1 MRKSVHYLSLFLTF
15 GAALGAQEADKKP
28 ATVSGRV
35 VNAKTGEPL
44 RRANLTLRGS
54 MPVQQGVASAP
65 GAYAAVSAADGTFRI
80 EAVEPGAYRL
90 MAERQGFV
98 QGMYGAR
105 ARSRMGATITVAP
118 GQELTGLEMKLVP
131 QAVVT
136 GRVLDD
142 EGEPVFRAQVQ
153 AMQRRFINGR
163 WQLASVMSFPSQ
175 DTGDYRLS
183 ALTPGRY
190 YIAAMAMGQ
199 MMSGVRMP
207 ARPAGAGPEESLE
220 LTFYP
225 DSLTSA
231 RARALDLEPGM
242 EMTGIDIRLR
252 KAPTVR
258 VRGRVAGVGEER
270 VRLMLAPKVM
280 DGMFGMRGSGA
291 MPGPDGR
298 FEIAGVR
305 PGAYW
310 LMMSPLS
317 GMMTVLAKVEIEVG
331 QQDLENVVIEKT
343 PPASL
348 TGTMRIE
355 GDGQSAQKEGGSAP
369 SLSGLPVVIV
379 PVEGMLYG
387 LPPAQTKADG
397 SFQFENLA
405 PDRYRVRP
413 VTAPRGTW
421 LKGVR
426 AGGANVLDEG
436 FSLAPGAQ
444 AQVEV
449 IFATGAGGIRGVVTN
464 AEGDPAPGSVV
475 TLTPEPPRDWR
486 PDLWRMGPAD
496 QSGQFRFEGLA
507 PGEYW
512 LFAWEDLEPGSERDP
527 ELLKRV
533 QSYGRKV
540 TVRANELAET
550 TTRVVPA
557 SAAPQQQ

>member
-1 MRKSVHYLSLFLTF
+1 MRKSVNYLCLFLASC
-15 GAALGAQEADKKP
+15 AASAAQEADQKP

-54 MPVQQGVASAP
+54 VPMQQQGVASAP
-65 GAYAAVSAADGTFRI
+65 GAYTAVSAADGTFRI
-80 EAVEPGAYRL
+80 ETVAPGTYRL
-90 MAERQGFV
+90 MAERPGFV
-98 QGMYGAR
+98 QGVYGAR
-105 ARSRMGATITVAP
+105 GRTRIGGTITVAP

-163 WQLASVMSFPSQ
+163 WQLAGVMSFPSQ

-183 ALTPGRY
+183 GLMPGRY
-190 YIAAMAMGQ
+190 YIAAQAMGQ
-199 MMSGVRMP
+199 MMSGVRLP

-220 LTFYP
+220 TTFYP

-231 RARALDLEPGM
+231 GARALDLEPGM

-258 VRGRVAGVGEER
+258 VRGMVAGVGEER
-270 VRLMLAPKVM
+270 VRLMLLPKAM
-280 DGMFGMRGSGA
+280 DGMLGMRGSGA

-310 LMMSPLS
+310 VMMSPLS
-317 GMMTVLAKVEIEVG
+317 GMATVLAKTEIEVG

-343 PPASL
+343 PPASVA
-348 TGTMRIE
+348 GTMRIE
-355 GDGQSAQKEGGSAP
+355 GDVRTARQGLGQAP

-379 PVEGMLYG
+379 PAEGIPFG
-387 LPPAQTKADG
+387 VPTGQTKADG

-405 PDRYRVRP
+405 PDRYRIRP
-413 VTAPRGTW
+413 ATSPRGTW
-421 LKGVR
+421 LKALR

-436 FSLAPGAQ
+436 LLLAPGAQ
-444 AQVEV
+444 AQVEI
-449 IFATGAGGIRGVVTN
+449 IFATGAGGVRGV
-464 AEGDPAPGSVV
+464 AAGADGEPAPGSRV
-475 TLTPEPPRDWR
+475 TLTPEPVREWR
-486 PDLWRMGPAD
+486 TDLFRMGTAD
-496 QSGQFRFEGLA
+496 ESGQFRFEGLA

-512 LFAWEDLEPGSERDP
+512 LYAWEDLEPGAERDP

-533 QSYGRKV
+533 QSYGRRV
-540 TVRANELAET
+540 TLKANELAET
-550 TTRVVPA
+550 TARVVPA
-557 SAAPQQQ
+557 SAVPRH